1 MTTWTDADLTRLGD
15 AQEVRVAGMR
25 RDGSLR
31 MPVIVWVVRHGDDLY
46 TRSVNGPDAAW
57 FRAVQVRH
65 RGEIS
70 GGGTVVDVDFT
81 DGGDGVDDD
90 IDAAYHLKY
99 GRYPGPVKSITSP
112 PARSTTLKIIPH
124 QPD

>member
-1 MTTWTDADLTRLGD
+1 MTTWTDADLTRFGD

-31 MPVIVWVVRHGDDLY
+31 TPVIVWVVRLGDDLY
-46 TRSVNGPDAAW
+46 TRSVNGPDATW

-70 GGGTVVDVDFT
+70 AGDTVVDVDFT
-81 DGGDGVDDD
+81 DGGDGVDDETRRR
-90 IDAAYHLKY
+90 L
-99 GRYPGPVKSITSP
+99 P
-112 PARSTTLKIIPH
+112 PQVRPLSRTGQVDH
-124 QPD
+124 QPAGALDNAENHSAPT